1 MKRTLTGLLILIVT
15 VGFVLLRQ
23 FSELIFDA
31 FLIVIMYGAIY
42 EVTKAYKSSNKK
54 VDQVLLYLYP
64 IALVAFSIITKENY
78 QFYSILGLVALFV
91 LYFIILVFE
100 DAAILSENRKSV
112 INTDGKKEVNLFE
125 TTKNTFKIIAYP
137 ILPLSTILFLNHLNY
152 DLGYMGIIMIFA
164 IAMLTDTCAFLFGM
178 AFGKHKLIPEVSPKK
193 SVEGAIG
200 GLFGGIVGSL
210 ACFFVFY
217 YTPWFNI
224 QEIASFGV
232 LIGIFIGIGI
242 VGSILTQM
250 GDLIE
255 SAFKRQAGV
264 KDLGH
269 ILPGHGG
276 FMDRVDG
283 LMFVSVAVYLCFS
296 ILCIL

>member
-42 EVTKAYKSSNKK
+42 EVTKTYKSSNKK

>member
-23 FSELIFDA
+23 FSELIFDV
-31 FLIVIMYGAIY
+31 FIIVILYGSIY
-42 EVTKAYKSSNKK
+42 EMIKAYKANNKK

-64 IALVAFSIITKENY
+64 IALVAFSIITRENY
-78 QFYSILGLVALFV
+78 QFYSILGLVLLFV
-91 LYFIILVFE
+91 LYLIILVFE
-100 DAAILSENRKSV
+100 DAAILAERRKSV
-112 INTDGKKEVNLFE
+112 VSENKKDIKLFE

-137 ILPLSTILFLNHLNY
+137 ILPLSTMLFLNHLNY
-152 DLGYMGIIMIFA
+152 DLGYMGIILIFA

-178 AFGKHKLIPEVSPKK
+178 AFGKHKLIPEVSPNK
-193 SVEGAIG
+193 SIEGAIG
-200 GLFGGIVGSL
+200 GLFGGIVGAL

-232 LIGIFIGIGI
+232 LISIFIGLGI

-269 ILPGHGG
+269 IFPGHGG

-283 LMFVSVAVYLCFS
+283 QMFVSVLIYLCFS
-296 ILCIL
+296 ILTLL